1 MNKLIKAFLTCT
13 IIFLAGCN
21 LFPEKSKKPV
31 IYLYPEKTTEVDV
44 KVNLD
49 GTFTTTYPKYND
61 GWKVVAEPDGTLHAL
76 DNKNSYYCLFWEGVV
91 NYTPDFSTGFVVEG
105 AKTESF
111 LEEALT
117 KLGLNDRERNEF
129 IIYWLPY
136 MQENA
141 YNLIS
146 FQNENYTDRAELDI
160 SPKPDTVIRVMM
172 AWKPLKESTMIQP
185 QQLDSVERNRFMV
198 IEWGGTEYK
207 S

>member
-31 IYLYPEKTTEVDV
+31 IYLYPENTTEVDV

-49 GTFTTTYPKYND
+49 GKFTTTYPKYND
-61 GWKVVAEPDGTLHAL
+61 GWNVVVEPDGTLHAL
-76 DNKNSYYCLFWEGVV
+76 DNKDSYYCLFWEGIV

-105 AKTESF
+105 FKTEVF

-146 FQNENYTDRAELDI
+146 FQNENYTDYA
-160 SPKPDTVIRVMM
+160 
-172 AWKPLKESTMIQP
+172 
-185 QQLDSVERNRFMV
+185 
-198 IEWGGTEYK
+198 
-207 S
+207 

>member
-31 IYLYPEKTTEVDV
+31 IYLYPEEITEVDV

-49 GTFTTTYPKYND
+49 GKFTTTYPKYND
-61 GWKVVAEPDGTLHAL
+61 GWNVVAEPDGTLHAL
-76 DNKNSYYCLFWEGVV
+76 DNKDSYYCLFWEGVV

-105 AKTESF
+105 LKTEVF
-111 LEEALT
+111 LEEVLT

-146 FQNENYTDRAELDI
+146 F
-160 SPKPDTVIRVMM
+160 
-172 AWKPLKESTMIQP
+172 
-185 QQLDSVERNRFMV
+185 
-198 IEWGGTEYK
+198 
-207 S
+207 